1 MTANGWLQIVI
12 FFALIVLLTK
22 PLGLYMFKV
31 FSGERTWLSPVL
43 HPVERG
49 LYAVSGVDESK
60 EQGWL
65 AYAISLLLFSIVGL
79 VVTYVLE
86 RTQGSLPFNPANLPA
101 VTPGLAFNTAVSFT
115 TNTNW
120 QAYAGESTMSYFTQ
134 MAGLAVHNFTSA
146 AAGIGVALA
155 LIRGISR
162 RRADSVGNFW
172 VDITRSILYVLLPMS
187 IIVALIL
194 VWQGVPQTLSGY
206 ASATGL
212 EGVAQTIAR
221 GPAASQIAIKQLGTN
236 GGGFFNANSAHP
248 FENPTPFSNLVEC
261 LAIIVLPAALTY
273 TYGKWTG
280 NTRQGWTLF
289 AAMSVVY
296 VGAVFVAYWAEAR
309 ANPALSGLHIN
320 QAIGNMEGKEAR
332 FGVPLS
338 ALWAVTTTVTS
349 NGSVNAMH
357 DSFNA
362 LGGLVPLADMHLG
375 EVIFGGVGT
384 GLSGMLL
391 FALLAVFLAGL
402 MVGRTPEYM
411 GKKVQA
417 FEIKMVVLA
426 ILIFPATVLAF
437 TGLAAVTDWGT
448 ATLANAG
455 PHGFSEMLYTFT
467 SQGANNGSA
476 FAGIGANTGF
486 YNSAGGFDML
496 ICRFL
501 AIIVTLAV
509 AGSLARKQSV
519 PANLG
524 TFPTTGVLW
533 VGLLAGV
540 VLIVGLL
547 TFFPALA
554 LGPIVEHFM
563 GNAGTT
569 F

>member
-1 MTANGWLQIVI
+1 MTANGWLQIILLFGAV
-12 FFALIVLLTK
+12 VLLTK

-31 FSGERTWLSPVL
+31 FSGERTWLSSAL
-43 HPVERG
+43 RPVERG
-49 LYAVSGVDESK
+49 LYRVSGVDEEK

-65 AYAISLLLFSIVGL
+65 AYAISLLLFSLVGL
-79 VVTYVLE
+79 FVTYILE
-86 RTQGSLPFNPANLPA
+86 RTQGGLPLNPANLPA
-101 VTPGLAFNTAVSFT
+101 VTPGAAFNTAVSFT

-120 QAYAGESTMSYFTQ
+120 QVYGGESTMSYLTQ
-134 MAGLAVHNFTSA
+134 MMGLAVHNFTSA

-162 RRADSVGNFW
+162 RRADTVGNFW
-172 VDITRSILYVLLPMS
+172 VDLTRSILYVLLPMS
-187 IIVALIL
+187 IVVALIL
-194 VWQGVPQTLSGY
+194 VWQGVPQTLGNY
-206 ASATGL
+206 THATGL

-221 GPAASQIAIKQLGTN
+221 GPVASQIAIKQLGTN
-236 GGGFFNANSAHP
+236 GGGFFNSNSAHP
-248 FENPTPFSNLVEC
+248 LENPTPFSNFVEC

-273 TYGKWTG
+273 TYGRWVG

-289 AAMSVVY
+289 AAMAAVY
-296 VGAVFVAYWAEAR
+296 VGAVFVAYWSEAR
-309 ANPALSGLHIN
+309 NNPALSGLHIN
-320 QAIGNMEGKEAR
+320 QAIGNMEGKEVR

-349 NGSVNAMH
+349 NGSVNSMH

-362 LGGLVPLADMHLG
+362 IGGMVPLADMHLG

-402 MVGRTPEYM
+402 MVGRTPEYL
-411 GKKVQA
+411 GKKVQSY
-417 FEIKMVVLA
+417 EIKMVAAA
-426 ILIFPATVLAF
+426 ILLFPAAVLAF
-437 TGLAAVTDWGT
+437 TGVAAVTTWGT
-448 ATLANAG
+448 ATLNNAG
-455 PHGFSEMLYTFT
+455 PHGFSEMLYLFT

-486 YNSAGGFDML
+486 YNSAGGFAMM

-501 AIIVTLAV
+501 IIIVTLAV
-509 AGSLARKQSV
+509 AGSLARKQPV
-519 PANLG
+519 PAGLG

-554 LGPIVEHFM
+554 LGPIAEHFM
-563 GNAGTT
+563 GNAGIT

>member
-1 MTANGWLQIVI
+1 MTANGWLQIII

-43 HPVERG
+43 RPVERG
-49 LYAVSGVDESK
+49 LYRFSGVEEEK

-65 AYAISLLLFSIVGL
+65 GFAVSLILFSLVGL

-86 RTQGSLPFNPANLPA
+86 RTQGGLPFNPANLPA

-120 QAYAGESTMSYFTQ
+120 QAYAGESTMSYLTQ
-134 MAGLAVHNFTSA
+134 MMGLAVHNFTSA
-146 AAGIGVALA
+146 ATGFAVALA

-221 GPAASQIAIKQLGTN
+221 GPVASQIAIKQLGTN
-236 GGGFFNANSAHP
+236 GGGFFNVNSAHP

-296 VGAVFVAYWAEAR
+296 VAAVCVCYWAEAR
-309 ANPALSGLHIN
+309 DNPALSGLHIN

-349 NGSVNAMH
+349 NGSVNAML

-362 LGGLVPLADMHLG
+362 IGGMVPLADMHLG

-384 GLSGMLL
+384 GLAGMLL

-402 MVGRTPEYM
+402 MVGRTPEYL
-411 GKKVQA
+411 GKKVQS

-426 ILIFPATVLAF
+426 VLIFPATVLAF
-437 TGLAAVTDWGT
+437 TGLAAVTNWGT

-455 PHGFSEMLYTFT
+455 PHGFSEILYTFT

-524 TFPTTGVLW
+524 TFPTTGLLW